1 MTSVKRKSTKAS
13 WSSNRE
19 QPKSSA
25 PAEKVERTNGVASGS
40 TKRERIPVM
49 VPGEAVE
56 VDGVA
61 GLEVADDLAG
71 AGEDG
76 APEPV
81 AGGLR
86 WKWRA
91 PTRLWKSTGTLGRG
105 RGWS

>member
-13 WSSNRE
+13 WLSNRE
-19 QPKSSA
+19 QPKSFA
-25 PAEKVERTNGVASGS
+25 PAEKVERKNGVASGS
-40 TKRERIPVM
+40 TKRERSPAK

-76 APEPV
+76 AP
-81 AGGLR
+81 
-86 WKWRA
+86 
-91 PTRLWKSTGTLGRG
+91 
-105 RGWS
+105 

>member
-40 TKRERIPVM
+40 TKRERSPAK

-56 VDGVA
+56 VDGVVSV
-61 GLEVADDLAG
+61 EVIDDLAG
-71 AGEDG
+71 VGEVG

-81 AGGLR
+81 AGELGWTLR
-86 WKWRA
+86 AR
-91 PTRLWKSTGTLGRG
+91 TRLWRG
-105 RGWS
+105 RRG